1 LARSWWVRRRRNLS
15 SPHLLSRDPICF
27 RRRNL
32 SVRPFTPVHPPSRQ
46 EILRDFE
53 KLIEERKLF
62 GAELDPTIIK
72 KSGKGTRFLIS
83 RIPSRT
89 KLLGRWES
97 LFRNAISP
105 CALFDALSAKTHEFE
120 HRENLFLFGRDRIL
134 YDTQIFQGE
143 ESVGE
148 LSISFAS
155 LRDPALGVLAYLSGA
170 RLRVVYIEHIRL
182 TAQRSG
188 YASTLFRHYERFFRD
203 LGFNQFRLNASLSV
217 GKYYWAQEGFD
228 FSDRSEAGRRKV
240 ALRALVKDRSLPVR
254 EIEIGRLNH
263 AYDFARFRR
272 DLRIPV
278 YRDAEGF
285 YALSA
290 GDRFREEVSLPVGQ
304 AFLLSS
310 ARWDGYKTIYTN
322 TPRRTGFVTSN
333 DYLDHKTR
341 ADHPESP
348 ARLRTLLKAVRKHGL
363 TSTLVTL
370 SPYVP
375 DLEFLQGIHGAEYLA
390 RFRESVR
397 KGEKV
402 FSTRDCSICPRS
414 FDVALLAAG
423 GVMAGV
429 DAVLNGRVDNVFC
442 AVRPPGHHAG
452 RDSAMGF
459 CFINNVAVGAVYARA
474 IYGVERIFILDWD
487 VHHGNGTQEIFEGDP
502 LTYYCS
508 LHEHPT
514 FCFPGT
520 GRRMERGTG
529 AGTGLTLNLPLK
541 PHAGD
546 EELIETFE
554 REVVPEIERFEP
566 GLIMISAGFDA
577 HERDPIA
584 DLDLTEK
591 SFVHMTRRVCE
602 LADRHCGGRIVS
614 VLEGGYDGPSL
625 AASAV
630 AHLKTLQ
637 GRSQECSSERG

>member
-1 LARSWWVRRRRNLS
+1 VIRDE
-15 SPHLLSRDPICF
+15 SRADE
-27 RRRNL
+27 
-32 SVRPFTPVHPPSRQ
+32 RPFRAPVSRQ

-72 KSGKGTRFLIS
+72 KSGKGTRFLIKEV
-83 RIPSRT
+83 PSEA
-89 KLLGRWES
+89 KLLARWAR
-97 LFRNAISP
+97 LFENAIAPS
-105 CALFDALSAKTHEFE
+105 ALFEALAARTHDFA
-120 HRENLFLFGRDRIL
+120 HRENFLLFGKDRVL
-134 YDTQIFQGE
+134 YDTQIFSAE

-148 LSISFAS
+148 LTLSFAS
-155 LRDPALGVLAYLSGA
+155 LRDPALGLLAYLSGA
-170 RLRVVYIEHIRL
+170 RLRVVYIEHIRV

-188 YASTLFRHYERFFRD
+188 YASTLFRHYERLFRA

-228 FSDRSEAGRRKV
+228 FRDSSEAGRRKA
-240 ALRALVKDRSLPVR
+240 ALRALVKETRLPVR
-254 EIEIGRLNH
+254 EVEIGRLNH

-278 YRDAEGF
+278 YRNDEGF
-285 YALSA
+285 YSFSP
-290 GDRFREEVSLPVGQ
+290 GDRFREEDSLPLGK
-304 AFLLSS
+304 AFLLS
-310 ARWDGYKTIYTN
+310 AAPWDGYKTIYTN
-322 TPRRTGFVTSN
+322 TPRRTGFVTSS
-333 DYLDHKTR
+333 DYLDHRTR
-341 ADHPESP
+341 AGHPESP

-363 TSTLVTL
+363 KSSLVTL

-375 DLEFLQGIHGAEYLA
+375 DLEFLEGIHRAEYLA
-390 RFRESVR
+390 RFRESAR
-397 KGEKV
+397 NGEKV
-402 FSTRDCSICPRS
+402 FSTRDCSIGPKS

-459 CFINNVAVGAVYARA
+459 CFINNVAVGAVYARS

-529 AGTGLTLNLPLK
+529 AGAGLTLNLPLK
-541 PHAGD
+541 PHTVD
-546 EELIETFE
+546 EELMEIFE

-591 SFVHMTRRVCE
+591 SFAYMTRRVCE
-602 LADRHCGGRIVS
+602 LADRYCGGRIVS
-614 VLEGGYDGPSL
+614 VLEGGYDGPAL
-625 AASAV
+625 ASSAL
-630 AHLKTLQ
+630 AHLETLQ
-637 GRSQECSSERG
+637 GRSRECSSEKG

>member
-1 LARSWWVRRRRNLS
+1 MCSGRR
-15 SPHLLSRDPICF
+15 D
-27 RRRNL
+27 L
-32 SVRPFTPVHPPSRQ
+32 SVRPFTTAHPPSRQ
-46 EILRDFE
+46 EILGDFE

-83 RIPSRT
+83 DVPPVA
-89 KLLGRWES
+89 KLLARWARIFE
-97 LFRNAISP
+97 NAIAP
-105 CALFDALSAKTHEFE
+105 TALLEALAARTHEFA
-120 HRENLFLFGRDRIL
+120 HRENFFLFGKNRVL
-134 YDTQIFQGE
+134 YDTQIFSAE

-148 LSISFAS
+148 LTLSFAS
-155 LRDPALGVLAYLSGA
+155 LRDRALGLLAYLSGA
-170 RLRVVYIEHIRL
+170 RLRVVYIEHIRV

-188 YASTLFRHYERFFRD
+188 YASTLFRHYERLFRD

-228 FSDRSEAGRRKV
+228 FSDASEAARRKV
-240 ALRALVKDRSLPVR
+240 ALRALVKETSLPVR
-254 EIEIGRLNH
+254 EVEIGRLNH

-278 YRDAEGF
+278 YRNDEGF
-285 YALSA
+285 YALSP
-290 GDRFREEVSLPVGQ
+290 GDRFRDEVSLPLGK
-304 AFLLSS
+304 AFLLS
-310 ARWDGYKTIYTN
+310 AAPWDGFKTIYTN
-322 TPRRTGFVTSN
+322 TPRRTGFVTSS
-333 DYLDHKTR
+333 DYLDHRTR
-341 ADHPESP
+341 SGHPESP
-348 ARLRTLLKAVRKHGL
+348 ARLRTLLKAVRKQGL

-375 DLEFLQGIHGAEYLA
+375 DLEFLQGIHRPEYLA
-390 RFRESVR
+390 RFRESAR

-402 FSTRDCSICPRS
+402 FSTRDCSISPKS

-452 RDSAMGF
+452 RETAMGF

-487 VHHGNGTQEIFEGDP
+487 VHHGNGTQEIFDGDP

-529 AGTGLTLNLPLK
+529 AGAGLTLNLPLK
-541 PHAGD
+541 PHTVD
-546 EELIETFE
+546 EELMETFE

-566 GLIMISAGFDA
+566 GLIMVSAGFDA

-584 DLDLTEK
+584 DLDLTER
-591 SFVHMTRRVCE
+591 SFAYMTRRVCE
-602 LADRHCGGRIVS
+602 LADRYCGGRIVS
-614 VLEGGYDGPSL
+614 VLEGGYDGPAL
-625 AASAV
+625 ASSAL
-630 AHLKTLQ
+630 AHLKALQ

>member
-1 LARSWWVRRRRNLS
+1 MVEEMEF
-15 SPHLLSRDPICF
+15 SRE
-27 RRRNL
+27 
-32 SVRPFTPVHPPSRQ
+32 

-53 KLIEERKLF
+53 KLIGERKLF

-72 KSGKGTRFLIS
+72 KSGKGTRFLIGDV
-83 RIPSRT
+83 PPMAN
-89 KLLGRWES
+89 LLGHWAK
-97 LFRNAISP
+97 LFGNAIAP
-105 CALFDALSAKTHEFE
+105 CALFDALAARTHEFA
-120 HRENLFLFGRDRIL
+120 HRENFLLFGKDRVL
-134 YDTQIFQGE
+134 YDTQIFSAE

-148 LSISFAS
+148 LTLSFAS
-155 LRDPALGVLAYLSGA
+155 LRDLALGVLAYLRGA
-170 RLRVVYIEHIRL
+170 RLRVVYIEHIGLR
-182 TAQRSG
+182 AQRSG

-240 ALRALVKDRSLPVR
+240 ALRALVKETSLPVR
-254 EIEIGRLNH
+254 EVEIGRLNH

-278 YRDAEGF
+278 YRNTEGF
-285 YALSA
+285 YSLAP
-290 GDRFREEVSLPVGQ
+290 GDRFREEVSLPLGK
-304 AFLLSS
+304 AFLLSE
-310 ARWDGYKTIYTN
+310 APWDGYKTIYTN
-322 TPRRTGFVTSN
+322 TPRRTGFVTSSG
-333 DYLDHKTR
+333 YLDHRTR
-341 ADHPESP
+341 AGHPESP

-363 TSTLVTL
+363 RSSLVYL

-375 DLEFLQGIHGAEYLA
+375 DLEFLEGIHRAAYLA
-390 RFRESVR
+390 RFRESAR
-397 KGEKV
+397 NGEKA
-402 FSTRDCSICPRS
+402 FSTRDCSISRAS

-429 DAVLNGRVDNVFC
+429 DAVLNGRVDNAFC

-452 RDSAMGF
+452 RESAMGF

-487 VHHGNGTQEIFEGDP
+487 VHHGNGTQEIFDGDP

-529 AGTGLTLNLPLK
+529 AGVGLTLNLPLK
-541 PHAGD
+541 PHTVD
-546 EELIETFE
+546 EELIEIFE

-566 GLIMISAGFDA
+566 GLIMVSAGFDG

-591 SFVHMTRRVCE
+591 SFAYMTRRVCE
-602 LADRHCGGRIVS
+602 LADRYCGGRIVS
-614 VLEGGYDGPSL
+614 VLEGGYDGVAL
-625 AASAV
+625 AASAL

-637 GRSQECSSERG
+637 GRSLECSSERG